1 MARDGWKICVE
12 TMVATPT
19 KLSTTQQ
26 ASGEKRVTLHHVSWE
41 GYLQIL
47 DALPQSRGARLTY
60 DQGTLEITMP
70 SEDHEFS
77 LRLIEVF
84 IRILV
89 FEMGMKIKTMGSTTM
104 NRETLRRGSEPD
116 CAYYI
121 ENQPKVAGRTINF
134 AVDPPPDLVV
144 EVDISHTDIDKN
156 RFYSGLGVPE
166 FWRYDG
172 QRLRIYCLV
181 DGNYE
186 EREQSPI
193 FPWVTKTDLYQFL
206 AQAEQDEIEA
216 ERTFRAY
223 VQTQIKPSNQT

>member
-1 MARDGWKICVE
+1 
-12 TMVATPT
+12 MVTTPI
-19 KLSTTQQ
+19 KPQISP
-26 ASGEKRVTLHHVSWE
+26 AYGEKRVTLRGLTWE

-47 DALPQSRGARLTY
+47 QALPQSRRARLTY

-70 SEDHEFS
+70 SEEHEFS

-84 IRILV
+84 IRVLV
-89 FEMGMKIKTMGSTTM
+89 YEMGLKMKTMGSTTM
-104 NRETLRRGSEPD
+104 NVEQQERGAEPD

-121 ENQPKVAGRTINF
+121 QNQSQVAGRKVNF
-134 AVDPPPDLVV
+134 AVDPLPDLVV
-144 EVDISHTDIDKN
+144 EVDITHTDIDKN

-193 FPWVTKTDLYQFL
+193 FPGVTKTDLYQFL
-206 AQAEQDEIEA
+206 AQAQQDEIEA

-223 VQTQIKPSNQT
+223 VQSQIKPSNQT